1 MLVSEIVGVI
11 EIEAEEESE
20 GEAVVLSVG
29 DALAERLV
37 DSETLGLLV
46 IEMDCVS
53 LMVTEGVTD

>member
-29 DALAERLV
+29 DELAERLI